1 MMSNKDTANY
11 IMPLVCKKWL
21 NVYIQQHAQIC
32 STLGIEHCVFKGY
45 DNAVLYIHSNMPPN
59 VKWSPSLY
67 LLNVNMIPLLYDLNT
82 PTNDIVNRKVLS
94 MCITQKSDS
103 IHTVMQMIGT
113 KSIMAGI
120 TLFQLVNGKD
130 FDVLKILASRDPSLL
145 TALVFIATV
154 LNKREDI
161 LN

>member
-1 MMSNKDTANY
+1 
-11 IMPLVCKKWL
+11 
-21 NVYIQQHAQIC
+21 
-32 STLGIEHCVFKGY
+32 
-45 DNAVLYIHSNMPPN
+45 
-59 VKWSPSLY
+59 
-67 LLNVNMIPLLYDLNT
+67 MIPLLYDLNT